1 MNKKIQYDYYVDNNI
16 HAVEY
21 KTDDLSYSIH
31 ERARINLMQN
41 HLGIPL
47 PILRNLDLIEFG
59 PCSGENS
66 VILAKF
72 GASIT
77 LVEPNIAMNSKIIQ
91 NFKAAQLE
99 NNCIK
104 MPTIINQFVDDF
116 KFDGGCDLI
125 IAENFLHSLP
135 NRFDIVKKLLKHS
148 RSIVIVTYSCGYGY
162 FFEAL
167 KRFIHRSL
175 CISAGVV
182 DDDSKMQ
189 LARELFSKDF
199 SLLNTSRTFESW
211 VLDIIL
217 NPCQKASTLDSFDDY
232 HRIASESGFE
242 IYGMSPK
249 WDNRNDKAWYKNVSS
264 ENLINEWKRS
274 LSFIITGDSGALLND
289 GDIQICKRLTPMFL
303 DFSSEVESSA
313 NLDQIYELAKGF
325 SDSFS
330 DIVSLISF
338 LSSESRDRI
347 TSHYR
352 NSKNCRLWGMPN
364 HYIAFSKSL
373 QPK

>member
-1 MNKKIQYDYYVDNNI
+1 MNKKTQYDYYVDNNI
-16 HAVEY
+16 HAVEF
-21 KTDDLSYSIH
+21 KSDALSYSIH

-66 VILAKF
+66 VLLAKF
-72 GASIT
+72 GATIT

-91 NFKAAQLE
+91 NFKAAQSE

-104 MPTIINQFVDDF
+104 MPTIINQFVDDY
-116 KFDGGCDLI
+116 KFDGDYDLI
-125 IAENFLHSLP
+125 IAENFLHCLQ
-135 NRFDIVKKLLKHS
+135 NRFDIVKKLLKHAK
-148 RSIVIVTYSCGYGY
+148 SIVIVTYSCEYGY

-175 CISAGVV
+175 CISAGAV
-182 DDDSKMQ
+182 DDESKMQ
-189 LARELFSKDF
+189 LARELFFKDF
-199 SLLNTSRTFESW
+199 SLLTTSRTFESW

-217 NPCQKASTLDSFDDY
+217 NPCQKASTLDSFDVY

-242 IYGMSPK
+242 IYGVSPK
-249 WDNRNDKAWYKNVSS
+249 WDSRNYKAWYKNVSS
-264 ENLINEWKRS
+264 ENLINEWKGS
-274 LSFIITGDSGALLND
+274 LSFIITGDSGALLSD
-289 GDIQICKRLTPMFL
+289 SDIQICKRLTPMFL
-303 DFSSEVESSA
+303 DLSSDVESSA
-313 NLDQIYELAKGF
+313 NLGQIYELSKGF

-330 DIVSLISF
+330 DIVSLI
-338 LSSESRDRI
+338 LSLASGNHDSI
-347 TSHYR
+347 ISHYH

-364 HYIAFSKSL
+364 HHIAFSKSL
-373 QPK
+373 QPQ